1 MCIIPFCIDDERSS
15 GDEILHPFEPDLFES
30 SHKPNDDESSDI
42 YHPFEPDMFEY
53 IHKPDDD
60 QSSGDEILHAFKLG
74 SLDDSDDEKTVHDS
88 KAGEV
93 DGSSDF
99 DNSFSSND
107 NMLT

>member
-1 MCIIPFCIDDERSS
+1 
-15 GDEILHPFEPDLFES
+15 
-30 SHKPNDDESSDI
+30 
-42 YHPFEPDMFEY
+42 MFEY

-60 QSSGDEILHAFKLG
+60 QSSGDEILHAFKPG
-74 SLDDSDDEKTVHDS
+74 SLDDSDEKTVHDS